1 MTSRPRTV
9 HVEHCMGTVF
19 SFDIRDPGEWTSA
32 LAEAVAWLH
41 EVDAT
46 FSTYRD
52 DSVVSRLGRG
62 ELSQAECSAQVQ
74 EVLVL
79 CEQVSL
85 ASKGYFSIQAGQG
98 GGLDPSG
105 MVKGWAIERASDL
118 LAAHGSR
125 NHAVNGG
132 GDIQLE
138 GESASGQ
145 PWRIGITDPHDGQR
159 VLTVVT
165 GRDLAVATSG
175 IAERGAHI
183 VNPHTGM
190 APVGL
195 ASVTIIG
202 RQLTFV
208 DAYATAAFAMGPQS
222 LSWIE
227 SLVGYDG
234 LLVLADGSTRATS
247 GWKSLASRQ
256 DGGGPKQPP
265 VRS

>member
-1 MTSRPRTV
+1 MATPRTV

-19 SFDIRDPGEWTSA
+19 SFDLRDPGDWTAA

-52 DSVVSRLGRG
+52 DSVVSRLSRG
-62 ELSQAECSAQVQ
+62 ELSLPECSGQVRA
-74 EVLVL
+74 VFAL

-85 ASKGYFSIQAGQG
+85 ASKGYFSIHSAPDGR
-98 GGLDPSG
+98 LDPSG

-125 NHAVNGG
+125 NHALNGG
-132 GDIQLE
+132 GDIQME
-138 GESASGQ
+138 GEAAAGQ
-145 PWRIGITDPHDGQR
+145 PWRIGITDPGDGQR

-183 VNPHTGM
+183 FDPHKGKP
-190 APVGL
+190 AVELSG
-195 ASVTIIG
+195 VTIVG
-202 RQLTFV
+202 RRLTLV
-208 DAYATAAFAMGPQS
+208 DAYATAAFAMGPGA

-227 SLVGYDG
+227 TLPGYEGLV
-234 LLVLADGSTRATS
+234 VNADGTQHCTS
-247 GWKSLASRQ
+247 GWTSVAHS
-256 DGGGPKQPP
+256 
-265 VRS
+265 SA